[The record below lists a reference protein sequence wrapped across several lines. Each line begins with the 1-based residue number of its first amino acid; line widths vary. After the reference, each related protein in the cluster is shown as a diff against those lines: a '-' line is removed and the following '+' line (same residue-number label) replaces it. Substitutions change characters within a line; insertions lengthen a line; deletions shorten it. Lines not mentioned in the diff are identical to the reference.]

1 MTREAQ
7 VKGIRR
13 CKISEILVFVP
24 TYNSEKYLRECLD
37 SVLNQTFQDWE
48 CVISDDASTDK
59 SVEIA
64 REYEKKDSRF
74 KVLTHRENVGA
85 ANNWNRA
92 KENNKS
98 FATKILCADDYLFN
112 ESLERQLKLLKIFNT
127 SIVFSERKILLPRG
141 RLVHPK
147 LPKYS
152 QSLSFNEAFS
162 LYIKSGRNIFGEP
175 VGALFNT
182 KSLISAKT
190 FNPNFEFAL
199 DTSCYAAIAHNKN
212 VTFDSNIVGVFR
224 VSKTQWSYQLRREQ
238 FFHIFEFIDHLIRE
252 EGIEISR
259 FNVILGKVKVVVANM
274 IRILV
279 YKLMKENK

>member
-1 MTREAQ
+1 MW
-7 VKGIRR
+7 R

-24 TYNSEKYLRECLD
+24 TYNSEKYLRQCLD
-37 SVLNQTFQDWE
+37 SVLQQTFQDWQ

-64 REYEKKDSRF
+64 KEYEKKDTRF
-74 KVLTHRENVGA
+74 KVLTHEKNVGA

-92 KENNKS
+92 KENNNS
-98 FATKILCADDYLFN
+98 FATKILCADDYIFHD
-112 ESLERQLKLLKIFNT
+112 SLAIQLNLLKRFNT
-127 SIVFSERKILLPRG
+127 SIVFSERKILFPSG
-141 RLVHPK
+141 RSLHPK
-147 LPKYS
+147 LPKYG

-175 VGALFNT
+175 VAALFKT
-182 KSLISAKT
+182 ESLISSKT
-190 FNPNFEFAL
+190 FNSNFEFAL
-199 DTSCYAAIAHNKN
+199 DTFCYAAIANKEN

-224 VSKTQWSYQLRREQ
+224 VSKSQWSYKMRSEQ
-238 FFHIFEFIDHLIRE
+238 FFHDFEFIDYLIRE
-252 EGIEISR
+252 EGVKLSR
-259 FNVILGKVKVVVANM
+259 FNVILGKVKVLLANM